1 MPPPENP
8 FSIGD
13 DGVRPR
19 ELPQRRRDGHAR
31 RMRHRRRRRRRRQGT
46 TTGGGWMRRRGTTT
60 GGGSTATTMAMMAA
74 MEGSAARVDIDA
86 TINQVSVRALS
97 GRGASREEGGARRA
111 SSSRRPLSDIVVVA
125 RRLSCYSAQR
135 WTSGWPLL
143 RRTRDRPHRY
153 GTATQRC
160 PPRCCKEWA
169 GRRAEREEAL
179 VEATDT
185 TINRVRTWASQID
198 TIINRL
204 RRAERRSSR

>member
-31 RMRHRRRRRRRRQGT
+31 RMRQRRRRR
-46 TTGGGWMRRRGTTT
+46 MRRRGTTT
-60 GGGSTATTMAMMAA
+60 GGGSTTTTMAMMAA

-185 TINRVRTWASQID
+185 TINRERTCASPID
-198 TIINRL
+198 TIMNRL